1 MKSYDK
7 SNKTQKTSK
16 INDNMHGTIDNQ
28 KLFVRNFQN
37 INNKKLNHT
46 KNLDRLFAE
55 RDFDKNSNSDNDS
68 IGIGEITGNKL
79 ESDILNKGLPMRSQY
94 NHKKEI
100 YDANKYLDFNLFN
113 EKPQKKIKI
122 GYNDETNN
130 YTSYADLNSSM
141 KPMTQQ
147 INPIYI
153 TNNSMEKFGSKLNFS
168 IAETL
173 NENYIVNTYGLYTLF
188 SSLYLISENITEN
201 ECKKFFNLSDKNTLL
216 ESLQKIT
223 TCLNFI
229 GEQANIKNF
238 IVYGNNI
245 PYIQGGFS
253 KINKLCTIASVNIME
268 PEKEALKLT
277 FIINSL
283 MKTKMRNP
291 VTFANIENL
300 QLMFL
305 TIGNIH
311 PIWTF
316 AFGRIG
322 KGIFFGNQ
330 ETSQKYLISY
340 GETFSYFEDNE
351 RQLVEISC
359 GEGELMFGIILSK
372 KEFIFDTNEKIHFY
386 IENMKETTLDEIRI
400 PIFSQD
406 LKLRYNSILKKM
418 GLNSV
423 FQKITANNVFP
434 EGHVILHDIIQN
446 IKITIDEKTLNKNN
460 NTKGVHSIR
469 KFIADRPFNY
479 YFRLAKIN
487 TIFLNG
493 RYC

>member
-1 MKSYDK
+1 MKSYNIDNNT
-7 SNKTQKTSK
+7 NKTQQNGKT
-16 INDNMHGTIDNQ
+16 NDNMYGTINNQ

-37 INNKKLNHT
+37 INTKKINHT

-55 RDFDKNSNSDNDS
+55 RDFDKYSNDS
-68 IGIGEITGNKL
+68 DGVGEITGNKL
-79 ESDILNKGLPMRSQY
+79 ESDVHNKGLPMRSQY

-100 YDANKYLDFNLFN
+100 YDANKYLDFNLFD
-113 EKPQKKIKI
+113 EKPKKKSKI

-130 YTSYADLNSSM
+130 YSSYADLNSSM

-147 INPIYI
+147 INPLYI
-153 TNNSMEKFGSKLNFS
+153 TNNSLEKFGSKLIFS

-173 NENYIVNTYGLYTLF
+173 NENYIINTYGLYTLF

-216 ESLQKIT
+216 ESMQKIT
-223 TCLNFI
+223 MCLNFVNVQI
-229 GEQANIKNF
+229 NIKNF
-238 IVYGNNI
+238 IIYGNNI
-245 PYIQGGFS
+245 PYIQDSFS
-253 KINKLCTIASVNIME
+253 KISKLCTVASVNIME

-291 VTFANIENL
+291 VTFKNIENL

-316 AFGRIG
+316 AFDRIG
-322 KGIFFGNQ
+322 KGLFFGNQ
-330 ETSQKYLISY
+330 EMNQKYLISY
-340 GETFSYFEDNE
+340 GKTFSYFEDNE

-359 GEGELMFGIILSK
+359 GEGELMFGIILAK

-400 PIFSQD
+400 PIFTQD
-406 LKLRYNSILKKM
+406 LKIRYNNILKKM

-446 IKITIDEKTLNKNN
+446 IKITIDESSINKTDNA
-460 NTKGVHSIR
+460 KGIHSIR

-487 TIFLNG
+487 TIILNG
-493 RYC
+493 FYC